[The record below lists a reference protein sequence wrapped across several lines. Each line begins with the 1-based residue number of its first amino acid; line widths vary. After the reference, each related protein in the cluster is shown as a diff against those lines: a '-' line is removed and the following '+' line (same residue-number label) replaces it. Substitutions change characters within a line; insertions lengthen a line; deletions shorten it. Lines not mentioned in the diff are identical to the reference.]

1 MIKQTIQ
8 QLLDGKTLT
17 VDEAEQTMTSIMN
30 GNVTDSQIASILTI
44 LRFREETVEE
54 MIGFTIAMRKKMN
67 QIRYERTNL
76 VDTCGT
82 GGDKASTFNI
92 STAAAIVAASGG
104 ATVAKHG
111 NRAFSSKTGSADVL
125 EELHIPI
132 QLGEQDTMNR
142 LNEKG
147 MAFLFAPNFH
157 TSMKN
162 VAISRREIGFRTIFN
177 ILGPLANPVACQ
189 NQVIG
194 VFSVRYARK
203 MAEALNYLGT
213 NHVMLVAGRDGLD
226 EISISAETDVIE
238 IKEGKISEYVISPCQ
253 FGMGRSEIQ
262 DIQVKTAQ
270 QSASMI
276 EQVFLGKAPTSA
288 IHIVALN
295 AGATLYVSGV
305 KSSLYE
311 GVQYA
316 LTLLRNKRTY
326 EKFKSLQEK
335 EGYLHACE
343 NTGN

>member
-1 MIKQTIQ
+1 MIKRTIQ
-8 QLLDGKTLT
+8 QLLDGKTLSK
-17 VDEAEQTMTSIMN
+17 DEAEETMTSIMN
-30 GNVTDSQIASILTI
+30 GDVTDSQIASILTI

-67 QIRYERTNL
+67 RIRYEQKNL

-125 EELHIPI
+125 EELNIPI
-132 QLGEQDTMNR
+132 QLGEQNTINR

-147 MAFLFAPNFH
+147 MAFLFAPKFH
-157 TSMKN
+157 SSMKN
-162 VAISRREIGFRTIFN
+162 VALSRREIGFRTIFN

-203 MAEALNYLGT
+203 MAKVLNYLGA
-213 NHVMLVAGRDGLD
+213 NHVMLVTGRDGLD
-226 EISISAETDVIE
+226 EISISAETDVLE
-238 IKEGKISEYVISPCQ
+238 IKDGKIKEYVISPSQ
-253 FGMGRSEIQ
+253 FGMKTSPLHE
-262 DIQVKTAQ
+262 IQVKTAQ

-276 EQVFLGKAPTSA
+276 EGVLQGIAPTSA
-288 IHIVALN
+288 IQIVALN
-295 AGATLYVSGV
+295 AGAALYVSGV
-305 KSSLYE
+305 KPTLYE

-316 LTLLRNKRTY
+316 NTLLKSNVAY

>member
-8 QLLDGKTLT
+8 QLLEGKTLT
-17 VDEAEQTMTSIMN
+17 IDEAEKTMSSIMN

-67 QIRYERTNL
+67 QIPYEQRNL

-125 EELHIPI
+125 EELNIPI
-132 QLGEQDTMNR
+132 QLGEQDTINR

-147 MAFLFAPNFH
+147 MAFLFAPKFH
-157 TSMKN
+157 SSMKN
-162 VAISRREIGFRTIFN
+162 VALSRREIGFRTIFN

-194 VFSVRYARK
+194 VFSARYAKK
-203 MAEALNYLGT
+203 MAKVLNYLGA
-213 NHVMLVAGRDGLD
+213 NHVMLVTGHDGLD
-226 EISISAETDVIE
+226 EITISAETDVIE
-238 IKEGKISEYVISPCQ
+238 IKAGKIDEYVISPCQ
-253 FGMGRSEIQ
+253 FGMQMSALHE
-262 DIQVKTAQ
+262 IQVKTSQ
-270 QSASMI
+270 QSATMI
-276 EQVFLGKAPTSA
+276 EHVFLGKAPISA

-295 AGATLYVSGV
+295 AGAALYVSGV

-316 LTLLRNKRTY
+316 STLLRNNVAY

-335 EGYLHACE
+335 EGYVHACE